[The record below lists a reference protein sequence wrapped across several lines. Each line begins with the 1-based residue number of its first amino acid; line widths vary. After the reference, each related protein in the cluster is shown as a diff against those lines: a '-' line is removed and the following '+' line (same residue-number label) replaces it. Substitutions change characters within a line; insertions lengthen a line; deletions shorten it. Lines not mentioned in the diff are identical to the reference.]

1 MKAPWGFAFC
11 VSKRQASSEWEQR
24 CVLPLGKYYIREVIA
39 EMTNKKTSRR
49 ALLTSV
55 MALVL
60 CMVMLVG
67 TTFAWFTDS
76 VTSGVNT
83 IQSGNLDMELMY
95 STDMTEWKEVTSE
108 TPLFDDNALWEPG
121 YTQVVYLKVVN
132 KGTLALK
139 YMTEFSHNYRVTRG
153 KNVLGDYYYLGD
165 YLKIGVAETDAKFDN
180 REAAQAAIA
189 GSEKSLTKG
198 VQLTEG
204 WTEVK
209 AGEETKPFAVVLYM
223 PTTVGNEANA
233 KSKTWISKLFDI
245 GLEVTATQATVESDS
260 FDNTYDADA
269 IETKF
274 DRVEFTGG
282 THEVTGK
289 IQATGEYGT
298 IHVKGGTTTINAD
311 TVTAQEVGRFA
322 MAVYAENNAKVV
334 INSGVFGQQIT
345 GDSSQYDLIFADDN
359 AVIEINGGTF
369 KCATPQWTLNCKD
382 GSNAQIIVK
391 GGSFYQF
398 DPSNANVGEGEI
410 IVPDGYKV
418 VQDGDWYTVTAA

>member
-1 MKAPWGFAFC
+1 M
-11 VSKRQASSEWEQR
+11 
-24 CVLPLGKYYIREVIA
+24 
-39 EMTNKKTSRR
+39 
-49 ALLTSV
+49 
-55 MALVL
+55 
-60 CMVMLVG
+60 
-67 TTFAWFTDS
+67 
-76 VTSGVNT
+76 
-83 IQSGNLDMELMY
+83 
-95 STDMTEWKEVTSE
+95 
-108 TPLFDDNALWEPG
+108 
-121 YTQVVYLKVVN
+121 
-132 KGTLALK
+132 
-139 YMTEFSHNYRVTRG
+139 
-153 KNVLGDYYYLGD
+153 
-165 YLKIGVAETDAKFDN
+165 
-180 REAAQAAIA
+180 
-189 GSEKSLTKG
+189 
-198 VQLTEG
+198 
-204 WTEVK
+204 
-209 AGEETKPFAVVLYM
+209 
-223 PTTVGNEANA
+223 GNEANA

-274 DRVEFTGG
+274 DRVEFTSG

-289 IQATGEYGT
+289 IQATGQYGA

-345 GDSSQYDLIFADDN
+345 GDSNQYDLIFADDN
-359 AVIEINGGTF
+359 AVIEITGGTF

-410 IVPDGYKV
+410 IVPDGYTV
-418 VQDGDWYTVTAA
+418 VRDGDWYTVVEE